1 MSRDSGYGFGYF
13 VAGMGIGA
21 VLALLFAPR
30 TGEETRELLAQK
42 ADKGKDYARRQS
54 KVLRKEAEGYVGKGK
69 ETLAKQK
76 EQLSSALEAG
86 KVAYEREK
94 TKTN

>member
-1 MSRDSGYGFGYF
+1 MSSDSGYNFSYF

-21 VLALLFAPR
+21 ALALLFAPR
-30 TGEETRELLAQK
+30 TGEETRELLSRK
-42 ADKGKDYARRQS
+42 ADEGKDYARRQS
-54 KVLRKEAEGYVGKGK
+54 KVIRKETEVYVGKGK